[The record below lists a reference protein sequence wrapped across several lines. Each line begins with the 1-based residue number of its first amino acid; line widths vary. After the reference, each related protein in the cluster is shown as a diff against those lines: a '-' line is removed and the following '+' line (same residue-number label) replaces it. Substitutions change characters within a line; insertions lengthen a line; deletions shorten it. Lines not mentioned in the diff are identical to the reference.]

1 MRGCKVFST
10 ALVRCARSV
19 PSLLPASL
27 LKESVRDP
35 YPKGIGYRGLKELGW
50 CNDPSSDLAGRWARE
65 FCAYWGLTSADSE
78 DIRSISEVG
87 LCDQAMRS
95 SASFTPEG
103 HKVAAYISSKFRERV
118 CRSGH
123 TWRHVDQDMRSFYY
137 DEFLKKYTFEPGH
150 EREFQDAWN
159 AAAGKLYKDLLYKC
173 RTKGTR
179 PSWIPE
185 DIWAAWQAVWQAERW
200 QANAEIARS
209 NRKTEIA
216 GPSTGSTKHTAG
228 SRSIVEHT
236 LDLEHQLQRPPTCWE
251 IFTKTHKSKDDTFI
265 DARSQ
270 ALDAEYSARVAQAS
284 APAVEGGERQELSTD
299 QLNEIYYD
307 VVGGRKKSST
317 LYGLGSQARVV
328 YDRVMAPRPRGRP
341 SGSDSAIE
349 ALQKE
354 NQELKD
360 RLAGQ
365 QDRLAALEA
374 QAESQAR
381 LGRQMAAWMEAF
393 GQTPSQPA
401 FDALRAAMRG
411 ADPDTETQDP
421 NAPDQ

>member
-1 MRGCKVFST
+1 
-10 ALVRCARSV
+10 
-19 PSLLPASL
+19 
-27 LKESVRDP
+27 
-35 YPKGIGYRGLKELGW
+35 
-50 CNDPSSDLAGRWARE
+50 
-65 FCAYWGLTSADSE
+65 
-78 DIRSISEVG
+78 
-87 LCDQAMRS
+87 
-95 SASFTPEG
+95 
-103 HKVAAYISSKFRERV
+103 
-118 CRSGH
+118 
-123 TWRHVDQDMRSFYY
+123 MRSFYY

-173 RTKGTR
+173 RSKGTR

-328 YDRVMAPRPRGRP
+328 YDRVMAPRARGRP

-354 NQELKD
+354 NQELRD

-393 GQTPSQPA
+393 QTPSQPA
-401 FDALRAAMRG
+401 FDALRVRCEVVGVVACWAAG
-411 ADPDTETQDP
+411 VFPCVWAD
-421 NAPDQ
+421 